1 MRVYFE
7 MSFDVDVPE
16 DTGKPLASLVETF
29 INDVCRLIP
38 TPKIRAGVGGSATER
53 NDDETS

>member
-7 MSFDVDVPE
+7 MSFDVDVSE

-29 INDVCRLIP
+29 INDVCKIIP
-38 TPKIRAGVGGSATER
+38 TPKIRAGVGDSGPER

>member
-16 DTGKPLASLVETF
+16 DIGKPLASLVETF

-38 TPKIRAGVGGSATER
+38 TPKIRAGVGEISPER
-53 NDDETS
+53 NDDKT